1 MANCLA
7 NTSALKVLL
16 KLTEFV
22 DGSKE
27 EIDDDDYED
36 EDEEVMGEENET

>member
-1 MANCLA
+1 
-7 NTSALKVLL
+7 
-16 KLTEFV
+16 LTEFV

-36 EDEEVMGEENET
+36 EDEEVMQDENETQSTNVIDLD

>member
-1 MANCLA
+1 M
-7 NTSALKVLL
+7 LL

-36 EDEEVMGEENET
+36 EDEEVMQDENETQSTNVIDLD

>member
-1 MANCLA
+1 
-7 NTSALKVLL
+7 
-16 KLTEFV
+16 V

-36 EDEEVMGEENET
+36 EDEEVMQDENETQSTNVIDLD